1 MAKQTLILQV
11 TPGISQASVQ
21 DLTRLRNDA
30 LTAEQQATTHAG
42 HANLAA
48 EQAQAH
54 AQAAGQAAGTATAAA
69 EVTTDK
75 AGEAAA
81 AATIATDARDTAV
94 NAASTA
100 THQAET
106 AGQAAATATAKAEEA
121 AAFAYAAALEPGPG
135 KVPLA
140 DADGKISLQW
150 LGEDVAARIMMDD
163 IRFNDIG
170 TPGELGFGVG
180 ICPQLPPGYAPLP
193 GTFLR
198 GHGEYGNYHYQDG
211 SIMVWIPAF
220 YYRMGHPD
228 NPTYAALED
237 HYWQHQSVHILP
249 LHAFTSRAEA
259 ALDGYALHRAF
270 VDGGI
275 VRPGFMIDK
284 YQASNNNGVASSIA
298 DAIPLRC
305 QSWDDGLNNQ
315 LSTLN
320 GAPPDTLAGI
330 FQAVK
335 TRGSEFFPATR
346 FMRSALAMLSL
357 AHGQAGLGQS
367 LPVANAWSTSASRL
381 YPKGN
386 NNFLLDQD
394 DHNDNQHNNIW
405 VKYAPAGDDGLGK
418 TGSGT
423 PFARTTHNGQPGG
436 VADLNGNLKMF
447 EPGITCVAREQDIA
461 ALTFGPYNIIR
472 LTVPGHG
479 LADHATVQLAYTG
492 RNELDW
498 CLFAITVI
506 DADTIEL
513 NDTDYLVPGSY
524 AYPGGARLT
533 SGQCY
538 VLGEGARMEF
548 VEGGN
553 NSPFDYWGADGIDN
567 LMRPLAMPFNTVP
580 RENGMYQYFAK
591 LGEPAFS
598 TDTEGDGWRLAGLGF
613 PQAGRLSNMGGAA
626 PFGSDLFYQCLTN
639 DMAPLSG
646 GCFWSVTEAGV
657 WAVEMWHGRSD
668 TDNDAGFRGAS
679 YPLYHINGTI
689 VGA

>member
-1 MAKQTLILQV
+1 MATQTLILQV

-30 LTAEQQATTHAG
+30 LTAEQQAATHAG

-48 EQAQAH
+48 AQAQDH
-54 AQAAGQAAGTATAAA
+54 AQAAAQSASAAIPAAATA
-69 EVTTDK
+69 TDK
-75 AGEAAA
+75 AGDAAD
-81 AATIATDARDTAV
+81 AATIATAARDTAV
-94 NAASTA
+94 N
-100 THQAET
+100 
-106 AGQAAATATAKAEEA
+106 AAATATAKAEEA
-121 AAFAYAAALEPGPG
+121 AAFAYAAALEPAPG
-135 KVPLA
+135 QVPLA
-140 DADGKISLQW
+140 DEDGKISLQW
-150 LGEDVAARIMMDD
+150 LGPEVAARIMMDD

-180 ICPQLPPGYAPLP
+180 ICPRLPPGYAPLP
-193 GTFLR
+193 GTFIR
-198 GHGEYGNYHYQDG
+198 GHAEYGNYQYRDG

-237 HYWQHQSVHILP
+237 YYWQHQSVHILP
-249 LHAFTSRAEA
+249 LHAFASRAEA
-259 ALDGYALHRAF
+259 AMDGYALHRAF

-275 VRPGFMIDK
+275 VRPGFMLDK
-284 YQASNNNGVASSIA
+284 YQASNNNGVASAIA

-330 FQAVK
+330 FEAAQ
-335 TRGSEFFPATR
+335 TRGSAFFPASR
-346 FMRSALAMLSL
+346 FMRSALGMLSL
-357 AHGQAGLGQS
+357 AHGQAGLDQAH
-367 LPVANAWSTSASRL
+367 PAANAWNTNMVQYL

-386 NNFLLDQD
+386 NNYLQDQD
-394 DHNDNQHNNIW
+394 DHQANQGSGSW
-405 VKYAPAGDDGLGK
+405 VQYAPAGADGLGK

-423 PFARTTHNGQPGG
+423 PFARTTHNGQACG
-436 VADLNGNLKMF
+436 VADLNGNLKTF
-447 EPGITCVAREQDIA
+447 EPGITCVTREQDIA
-461 ALTFGPYNIIR
+461 GLTFGPGNVIR
-472 LTVPGHG
+472 LTVTGHG
-479 LADHATVQLAYTG
+479 LADNATVQPAYTG
-492 RNELDW
+492 RSELDGR
-498 CLFAITVI
+498 LFAITVL

-524 AYPGGARLT
+524 AYPGGGRLI

-538 VLGEGARMEF
+538 VLKESTAMEM
-548 VEGGN
+548 VNGGN
-553 NSPFDYWGADGIDN
+553 SSPFDYWGEDGIGN
-567 LMRPLAMPFNTVP
+567 LMQPLAVPFNTVP
-580 RENGMYQYFAK
+580 RENGMYQYFVQ

-598 TDTEGDGWRLAGLGF
+598 PDTEGDGWRLAGLGF

-626 PFGSDLFYQCLTN
+626 PFGSDLFYQCLTH

-646 GCFWSVTEAGV
+646 GCFWSVAEAGI

-668 TDNDAGFRGAS
+668 TDNDAGFRAAS
-679 YPLYHINGTI
+679 YPLHDINGTI
-689 VGA
+689 VDA